1 MNLKNTSDSY
11 GFISKNFHW
20 ILAILLLSNFFLG
33 FIMVELERGPLKS
46 SIYGFHKSTGILLLS
61 LIILR
66 LFWRSVNTTPIPVA
80 NNKIL
85 NRLAKSVHYFFY
97 FIVLMI
103 TLSGWTYSTA
113 RVGAVE
119 VFGLFYMPA
128 IVGINDQVGR
138 IAKEIHIYSVYLFIA
153 FVILHVLASIYHHFF
168 LKDRTLKRMWY

>member
-66 LFWRSVNTTPIPVA
+66 LFWRSINITPIPVA
-80 NNKIL
+80 NNKLL
-85 NRLAKSVHYFFY
+85 NRLAKSVHFF
-97 FIVLMI
+97 FI
-103 TLSGWTYSTA
+103 LS
-113 RVGAVE
+113 
-119 VFGLFYMPA
+119 
-128 IVGINDQVGR
+128 
-138 IAKEIHIYSVYLFIA
+138 YL
-153 FVILHVLASIYHHFF
+153 
-168 LKDRTLKRMWY
+168 